1 LKHVKV
7 DDEITVRLPRAV
19 LEALMQA
26 ADVAAHIGQQHAD
39 VLAAHGTETAEARRQ
54 QAGLMEQGKVLL
66 RSALLLADN
75 TQASGAVLL
84 ASGSVD

>member
-1 LKHVKV
+1 MKV
-7 DDEITVRLPRAV
+7 NDEITVRLPRAV

-54 QAGLMEQGKVLL
+54 QTGLMEQGKVLL

-84 ASGSVD
+84 ASGSRD